1 MRIESD
7 GHSRGNPR
15 LYELIEHAPKTGKSP
30 TVWAWP
36 ELIDYLKVAGQPV
49 AGPWPPHQQ
58 PRPDPEEDSLP
69 VAVPD
74 PESRPAAVRQEAPD
88 ADARTLTRAPRT
100 PGGSYVSVAVPV
112 RGAAVARRGD
122 QPAARRRRLRQG
134 AGRRPEPGS
143 ADEAALRVT
152 GAHRG
157 HQQRARSGLPPGRT
171 GRHPAHRRPV
181 PARRP
186 GALGSAEDHAADDGR
201 GRPADRRP
209 HRPQPRH
216 PGRLAVPRR
225 PSG

>member
-74 PESRPAAVRQEAPD
+74 PESRPAATRLEAP
-88 ADARTLTRAPRT
+88 
-100 PGGSYVSVAVPV
+100 
-112 RGAAVARRGD
+112 
-122 QPAARRRRLRQG
+122 PANPDPDR
-134 AGRRPEPGS
+134 EP
-143 ADEAALRVT
+143 
-152 GAHRG
+152 
-157 HQQRARSGLPPGRT
+157 
-171 GRHPAHRRPV
+171 
-181 PARRP
+181 
-186 GALGSAEDHAADDGR
+186 
-201 GRPADRRP
+201 
-209 HRPQPRH
+209 
-216 PGRLAVPRR
+216 
-225 PSG
+225 